1 MLQRGVFTVGFI
13 QGADAAAKELGVKD
27 ITIKYGYGNQFF
39 GDAGITSTISSWY
52 RSGTEVVF
60 ACGGA
65 IYTSVA
71 EAASLNGGKVIGVD
85 TDQAAVI
92 DSVYGEG
99 ITVTSAM
106 KGLYPTTIDTLT
118 DIVINNNWNNY
129 AGKIANLGLV
139 SKTDVEAN
147 YVQLPLESTHW
158 SNGFTETNYKELV
171 SKIYDGTIKISN
183 DVSVLPNVSNVQIIN
198 LGNVK

>member
-1 MLQRGVFTVGFI
+1 MNT
-13 QGADAAAKELGVKD
+13 
-27 ITIKYGYGNQFF
+27 
-39 GDAGITSTISSWY
+39 WY
-52 RSGTEVVF
+52 QSGTEVIF

-71 EAASLNGGKVIGVD
+71 EAAAANGGKVIGVD

-92 DSVYGEG
+92 DSLYGEG
-99 ITVTSAM
+99 ITVTSAL

-118 DIVINNNWNNY
+118 DIVLNENWNNY

-147 YVQLPLESTHW
+147 YVQLPLGSTHW
-158 SNGFTETNYKELV
+158 SSTFTEDAYKSLV
-171 SKIYDGTIKISN
+171 EKIYDGTIKISN
-183 DVSVLPNVSNVQIIN
+183 DVSAMPVVEFVQIEDMGN
-198 LGNVK
+198 LK